1 MRRYYLTT
9 ITGKGTR
16 ADPFRPAV
24 ADYAAGGE
32 WGMLD
37 LREDS
42 TAAAGLAVAYADTPA
57 PINAAGVT
65 LLGDD
70 LKAPLTA
77 PAKQAFTGALG
88 VTLADDSLPGMLA
101 ELLSIR
107 RPGFC
112 APIRKMADGRMRIF
126 LGGLIY
132 GDPPP
137 EYGKGT
143 FTESFNKADSSTLGP
158 DLTWE
163 EWDGTGWQVKSNQG
177 YHSGVSD
184 EVASPTNTNA
194 TDDFYTQFKIA
205 SWTSKPDMDVGVL
218 TRAYN
223 SPRYWYGAFAQFY
236 DNTHTFEKMV
246 NNSWTLVAT
255 ISTAVSTGETL
266 YLSSDGSSHI
276 VKKNGSQIWSGT
288 DSSVVNYYRA
298 GMAYHAGSSGAQVY
312 VDDFESADLTTA
324 KTSADTGAGADAS
337 VSYPTAALTPVETGA
352 GTEATLSRGLVFPE
366 SGSGADAEA
375 EFPAAALAPEETATG
390 LDAKTDYPAATLS
403 LTEAGTGTDEEA
415 DYPEAALRLDETGAG
430 VDAGSDYPAA
440 ILALAETGTG
450 LDAEAD
456 YPAAVLSL
464 AEAGAGEEILL
475 ARILD
480 AVESGPGL
488 DSIEVGNPL
497 ADWLASESGDGIDAI
512 IALVQ
517 SIAVVSGDNGLG
529 EDSLAGLLAIATFS
543 DGGFAADALISRW
556 LDITEIGSGLE
567 LALQTA
573 AVTGAGESGSGA
585 ETSYFLPALL
595 AGDGGIGAEL
605 IFILKDI
612 IGADGGMAIDRLNK
626 MMETAGSS
634 ADLRLHSRAG
644 RADSAGD
651 NRQAQRRQGQARLPS
666 KEVDL

>member
-42 TAAAGLAVAYADTPA
+42 TAVAGLAVAYADTPA
-57 PINAAGVT
+57 SINAAGVT

-70 LKAPLTA
+70 LKAPLAT
-77 PAKQAFTGALG
+77 PAKRAFTGALG
-88 VTLADDSLPGMLA
+88 VVLADNSLPGMLA

-107 RPGFC
+107 RPGLC
-112 APIRKMADGRMRIF
+112 APMRKMADGKIRIF
-126 LGGLIY
+126 LGEQIY

-223 SPRYWYGAFAQFY
+223 SLRYWYGAFAQFY

-246 NNSWTLVAT
+246 NGSWTLVAT

-298 GMAYHAGSSGAQVY
+298 GMAYHAGGSGAQVY

-337 VSYPTAALTPVETGA
+337 VSYPTAALTSGETGA
-352 GTEATLSRGLVFPE
+352 GTEATLSRGVVCAE
-366 SGSGADAEA
+366 SGSGVDAEA
-375 EFPAAALAPEETATG
+375 DFPAAVLALDEAGVGFDAGTDYPAAALAQA
-390 LDAKTDYPAATLS
+390 
-403 LTEAGTGTDEEA
+403 
-415 DYPEAALRLDETGAG
+415 ETGAG
-430 VDAGSDYPAA
+430 
-440 ILALAETGTG
+440 T
-450 LDAEAD
+450 DAEAD

-480 AVESGPGL
+480 AVESSPGL

-497 ADWLASESGDGIDAI
+497 ADWLASESGAGIDAI

-529 EDSLAGLLAIATFS
+529 EDSLAGLLAIATFF